1 MAASKAEINLQL
13 HPKQAIAL
21 NTTANEVLFGGSA
34 GGGKLLPLDALIP
47 IPSGWATMGSL
58 AIGSE
63 VFDESG
69 KICRVTQLF
78 DIEQQPELW
87 RLTFDDSTTVECCAD
102 HQWLTLD
109 AKELGQL
116 TRLDP
121 EWREARR
128 GRRKSRGGAG
138 NKSDLFR
145 KVLVERNK
153 ARVWDY
159 QESPGGTV
167 RTTSEIVDTLYM
179 RGGSRKNHAIR
190 LAAPLDLP
198 NAILPLDPYTLGAWL
213 GDGSRASGCFTGID
227 PEIWQNIEAAGFEI
241 SHQKDGRHHYIR
253 GLVPFLRKIGVYE
266 RKHIPPQYLRGS
278 YAQRLAL
285 LQGLM
290 DTDGTVA
297 KHSGGSEFCN
307 TNEAIINGV
316 CELIA
321 SLGWKVAK
329 AEGRAKLY
337 GRDCGPKWT
346 LKWIPS
352 DYVFRLKRKRD
363 IQTIATRR
371 TTKYRYVTS
380 AERIPSRPGRCIEV
394 DSTSH
399 LYLCGKQMVPTH
411 NSHSMRVSAILWCA
425 AIPGLQVYL
434 FRRIYDD
441 LIKNH
446 VEGPKG
452 FRSMLA
458 PWILCGFVKIVDDEV
473 RFWNGSKIYLCHC
486 QFEKDVYRFQGSEIH
501 VLLIDELTH
510 WTESM
515 YRFLR
520 NRLRMVGL
528 KLPVEH
534 EGKFPRIFCSANPG
548 NIGHQ
553 FVKST
558 FIDGCEAMTIRT
570 MPQAD
575 GGMRRQFIPAR
586 LEDNPSMET
595 DDPGYEQRLMGLGSE
610 TLVRAMRFGDWDVI
624 EGAYFDCWD
633 AGRHTVRPFTIPEHW
648 TRIRGMDWGSAAP
661 FVVQW
666 WAVASETIRV
676 ADGRI
681 LSQYENSKAARV
693 IPRGC
698 MILYREWYG
707 GSKPNVGLKLTAE
720 VVGHEIAKRER
731 GEKMND
737 EVLDP
742 AAFAQDGGESIA
754 EKLYKGS
761 DRKVNFRRADNTRV
775 AGRGRMGGWDSMRA
789 RMVGDGDG
797 HPMMLVFTTAVDF
810 IRSVPA
816 LQHDPHKPEDLQSD
830 GTDDHCGDTA
840 RYSLNSRPWTAPTI
854 IDRPIRGAAEMTMKE
869 AWAKAKP
876 KSVSS
881 QRI

>member
-1 MAASKAEINLQL
+1 MPQVKGEINLNL
-13 HPKQAIAL
+13 HRKQALAL

-34 GGGKLLPLDALIP
+34 GGGKLLPLDTLIP
-47 IPSGWATMGSL
+47 VPSGWATMGSL
-58 AIGSE
+58 AVGSD

-78 DIEQQPELW
+78 DIEQQPELY
-87 RLTFDDSTTVECCAD
+87 RLTFDDNTTIECCAD

-109 AKELGQL
+109 AKELLQL
-116 TRLDP
+116 TRFDP

-145 KVLVERNK
+145 KVLVARNK

-159 QESPGGTV
+159 QEPPSGTV
-167 RTTSEIVDTLYM
+167 RTTREIVDTLYI
-179 RGGSRKNHAIR
+179 RGGSRKNHAVR
-190 LAAPLDLP
+190 LTAPLYLP

-213 GDGSRASGCFTGID
+213 GDGTRASGGFTGID

-241 SHQKDGRHHYIR
+241 SHRKDGRHHYIR
-253 GLVPFLRKIGVYE
+253 GLLPFLRKIGVCE
-266 RKHIPPQYLRGS
+266 KKHIPTQYLRGS
-278 YAQRLAL
+278 YEQRLAL

-307 TNEAIINGV
+307 TNEAIIDGV

-321 SLGWKVAK
+321 SLGWKISKV
-329 AEGRAKLY
+329 EGRAKLN

-371 TTKYRYVTS
+371 TTKYRYITS

-394 DSTSH
+394 DSPSH

-411 NSHSMRVSAILWCA
+411 NSFSMRSAAILWCA
-425 AIPGLQVYL
+425 AIPGLQVYI
-434 FRRIYDD
+434 FRRIRED
-441 LIKNH
+441 LVKNH
-446 VEGPKG
+446 MEGPKG
-452 FRSMLA
+452 FRSLLA
-458 PWILCGFVKIVDDEV
+458 PWVTAGFVVIVEDEI
-473 RFWNGSKIYLCHC
+473 RFWNGAKIFLCHC
-486 QFEKDVYRFQGSEIH
+486 KDLKDIYKYQGSEIH
-501 VLLIDELTH
+501 VLIIDEATH
-510 WTESM
+510 WLEEM

-520 NRLRMVGL
+520 NRVRMVGIT
-528 KLPVEH
+528 LP
-534 EGKFPRIFCSANPG
+534 EGYEGRFPRIFCSANPG

-553 FVKST
+553 WVKAT
-558 FIDGCEAMTIRT
+558 FIDDCEPMAIRQ
-570 MPQAD
+570 MPQSE
-575 GGMRRQFIPAR
+575 GGMRRQYIPAR
-586 LEDNPSMET
+586 LEDNPSMAE

-610 TLVRAMRFGDWDVI
+610 ALVKAMRFGDWEVV
-624 EGAYFDCWD
+624 EGAYFDCWETW
-633 AGRHTVRPFTIPEHW
+633 RHTIKPFPIPSHW
-648 TRIRGMDWGSAAP
+648 TRIRSMDWGSAAP

-666 WAVASETIRV
+666 WAVASETVRV
-676 ADGRI
+676 SEGHILHDEDTGRDV
-681 LSQYENSKAARV
+681 RT

-720 VVGHEIAKRER
+720 VVGAGIADRER
-731 GEKMND
+731 GEHMND

-742 AAFAQDGGESIA
+742 AAFAQDGGPSIA
-754 EKLYKGS
+754 EKLYVGS
-761 DRKVNFRRADNTRV
+761 HKKVNFRRADNTRV
-775 AGRGRMGGWDSMRA
+775 AGRGRLGGWDSMRA

-797 HPMMLVFTTAVDF
+797 NPMMLVFTTAVNF
-810 IRSVPA
+810 IRSVPS
-816 LQHDPHKPEDLQSD
+816 LQHDTHKPEDLMSD
-830 GTDDHCGDTA
+830 GTDDHCADCG
-840 RYSLNSRPWTAPTI
+840 RYGLNSRPWTAPTI
-854 IDRPIRGAAEMTMKE
+854 IDTPLRGASEMTMKE

-876 KSVSS
+876 KSSS
-881 QRI
+881 VGRI